1 LIGDPSGRTTERPEL
16 AEKKVEDNL
25 AGIRRNIES
34 IFKNHEEFLW
44 KDKGPKN
51 LQPVM

>member
-1 LIGDPSGRTTERPEL
+1 LIGDPSGRATERPEL

-25 AGIRRNIES
+25 TGIRKNIET

-44 KDKGPKN
+44 KEKVPTK
-51 LQPVM
+51 LQPVV